1 MKIKIKIN
9 KKHQELSDACCAGD
23 IARVKVL
30 IDEGLDLREIWTADV
45 YPLVIAQQSGSV
57 ELARLLVEH
66 GMPLYWNSKHSYQ
79 NLDYSELMPIEEE
92 VRQRLLFGR
101 FDEDSLAVSLALLD
115 YADQVNVAK
124 AGYSGLY
131 SISELENK
139 YTSEVSDEYVRRL
152 LEMGADVDHL
162 NPEGESLLHL
172 LVLGKNDKYVEQ
184 FIRLSK
190 NINQLTPGGSTPLL
204 GAVIDGRLLA
214 IRVLLE
220 CGARTDCGSF
230 YNKYSALDFLHR
242 YRDRNSYENRDGAID
257 RVVELMRAH
266 GAKTYAEMVSD
277 GDIEEIPQG
286 E

>member
-1 MKIKIKIN
+1 MAIKIKIN
-9 KKHQELSDACCAGD
+9 KKHQELSDACCKGN
-23 IARVKVL
+23 IARVKAL

-57 ELARLLVEH
+57 ELARLLVDN
-66 GMPLYWNSKHSYQ
+66 GMPLYWNSKYSYRS
-79 NLDYSELMPIEEE
+79 LDYSEYMPAEDE

-131 SISELENK
+131 SVSELENK

-190 NINQLTPGGSTPLL
+190 NINQLTPGGMTPLMR
-204 GAVIDGRLLA
+204 AVIGGRLKA

-220 CGARTDCGSF
+220 CGARVDYCDF
-230 YNKYSALDFLHR
+230 YNKTSVLDDLIW
-242 YRDRNSYENRDGAID
+242 YRDRNSYKNRDGAID
-257 RVVELMRAH
+257 QVVELMRAH
-266 GAKTYAEMVSD
+266 GAKTYAEMVRD
-277 GDIEEIPQG
+277 GDIEEVS
-286 E
+286 

>member
-1 MKIKIKIN
+1 MAIKIKIN
-9 KKHQELSDACCAGD
+9 KKHQELSDACCEGN
-23 IARVKVL
+23 IARVKAL

-57 ELARLLVEH
+57 ELARLLIEH
-66 GMPLYWNSKHSYQ
+66 GMPLYWNSKYSYRS
-79 NLDYSELMPIEEE
+79 LDYSEYMPAEDE

-131 SISELENK
+131 SVSELENK

-190 NINQLTPGGSTPLL
+190 NINQLTPGGMTPLMR
-204 GAVIDGRLLA
+204 AVIGGRLKA

-220 CGARTDCGSF
+220 CGARVDYCDF
-230 YNKYSALDFLHR
+230 YNKTSVLDDLIW
-242 YRDRNSYENRDGAID
+242 YRDRNSYKNRDGAID
-257 RVVELMRAH
+257 QVVELMRAH
-266 GAKTYAEMVSD
+266 GAKTYAEMVRD
-277 GDIEEIPQG
+277 GDIEEVS
-286 E
+286 